1 MTGLKTKPHSYAKAV
16 AKLQNE
22 EPDQEDN
29 ESVEQQLIKF
39 LQSNHV
45 QVNEQDIEACHPLPQ
60 SYQQKRG
67 QDSTHYS
74 EIHQQVKVKSKTS
87 LLKQGKVLKGTNVY
101 LNEHLTKTNAELAR
115 RARQLRRENKI
126 KGMWTRNCK
135 VYILTNGSPETA
147 KVMLVRSLEDLGKF

>member
-1 MTGLKTKPHSYAKAV
+1 MTGLKTKPQSYAKAV
-16 AKLQNE
+16 AKLQNG
-22 EPDQEDN
+22 EPDQDDN

-60 SYQQKRG
+60 SYQQKKEGKIAPIIMRF
-67 QDSTHYS
+67 TNR
-74 EIHQQVKVKSKTS
+74 KSKIS

-115 RARQLRRENKI
+115 
-126 KGMWTRNCK
+126 
-135 VYILTNGSPETA
+135 
-147 KVMLVRSLEDLGKF
+147 